1 MSLTKLRNKAA
12 GVGYMCGRLW
22 VLLFMG
28 RIEGTVERQ
37 GEMVSRKLG
46 SGVCSSENR
55 SVSGSFVTHENTN
68 IISCQLHGTL
78 FPDLSGKGQ
87 VQ

>member
-1 MSLTKLRNKAA
+1 
-12 GVGYMCGRLW
+12 MCGRLW
-22 VLLFMG
+22 VLLCTG
-28 RIEGTVERQ
+28 RTEGTVERQ

-68 IISCQLHGTL
+68 TISGHLHVDL
-78 FPDLSGKGQ
+78 FPDLWGKGQ